1 MELLLTLLAAPLLSF
16 LIGMACS
23 RLRAQWMR
31 MSAVVLLPVLAIP
44 WLYWAVFIAPE
55 SGSRQH
61 EQILWAPFV
70 VVPALGFGVLASIC
84 AVLFSR
90 ANPRVWKGSSRS

>member
-1 MELLLTLLAAPLLSF
+1 MELPLTLLAAPMLSF
-16 LIGMACS
+16 LMGMVCA
-23 RLRAQWMR
+23 RLRAPWMR
-31 MSAVVLLPVLAIP
+31 MSAAVLLPVLAIP

-55 SGSRQH
+55 SGSRQQ

-70 VVPALGFGVLASIC
+70 VVPAVGFGVLASIC

-90 ANPRVWKGSSRS
+90 ANPWVWKGTSRS